1 LEDDMARET
10 PSGVAVLLTAA
21 TRAMVL
27 TPENERRLDALA
39 NVRWADGPPD
49 TWDLPELLE
58 GAVACLTGWGTPR
71 LGDDV
76 LTKAPDLGLVAH
88 SAGSIRNLLPQEAVG
103 TRVTVCQAAALIADS
118 VAEFVIAQIL
128 AWQRE
133 LHLLDTGL
141 REGASWNDLRQRHP
155 GRLLG
160 AQTVGV
166 VGASRTGRAV
176 IRLLKAFGSTILVSD
191 PLLDADEAGTLG
203 VTQADL
209 DTLLAGSDIVT
220 LHAPLLP
227 STRNLLGARELGHLP
242 DGALLVNSARGG
254 LIDPLALQAE
264 LRTGRIRAALDV
276 FPAEP
281 LEADSEWRRMPHTIN
296 SPHSAGH
303 TLDSHRRQGE
313 AMVSEIDRFLRKEPL
328 HYAVTVDQVDILA

>member
-1 LEDDMARET
+1 MTRET

-21 TRAMVL
+21 TRSMVL
-27 TPENERRLDALA
+27 TTETERRLDALG
-39 NVRWADGPPD
+39 NVRWADGSPD
-49 TWDLPELLE
+49 AWDLPELLD
-58 GAVACLTGWGTPR
+58 GVVACLTGWGTPR
-71 LGDDV
+71 LGDDI
-76 LTKAPDLGLVAH
+76 LTKCPDLALVAH

-128 AWQRE
+128 AWLRE
-133 LHLLDTGL
+133 LHLLDAGL
-141 REGASWNDLRQRHP
+141 REGAGWSDLRHRHP

-176 IRLLKAFGSTILVSD
+176 IRLLKAFGSSVLVSD
-191 PLLDADEAGTLG
+191 PLLDADEASTLG
-203 VTQADL
+203 VAQVDL
-209 DTLLAGSDIVT
+209 DTLLARSDIVT
-220 LHAPLLP
+220 LHVPLLP
-227 STRNLLGARELGHLP
+227 STRNLLGARELGGLR

-254 LIDPLALQAE
+254 LIDPGALQAE

-281 LEADSEWRRMPHTIN
+281 LEVDSEWREMPHTIR

-313 AMVSEIDRFLRKEPL
+313 AMVSEIERFLRQEHL
-328 HYAVTVDQVDILA
+328 HYAVAAGQVDILA